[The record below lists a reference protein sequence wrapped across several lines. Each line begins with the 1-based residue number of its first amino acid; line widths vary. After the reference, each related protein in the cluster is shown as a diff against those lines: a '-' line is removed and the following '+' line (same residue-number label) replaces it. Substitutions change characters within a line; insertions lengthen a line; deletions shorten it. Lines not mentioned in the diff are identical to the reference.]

1 MSAVYD
7 IQVRNKLYEYEKSL
21 NQYPISASRRR
32 EKVKML
38 RLFLQNLNRNIGQYP
53 ICNKKKLG
61 QIILPNGNVFNSNL
75 RQTTYMDESETQ
87 WSISFLPISANKVKI
102 YRLIQTRFIDE
113 SIDTFFSL
121 TERMNNL
128 HAMII

>member
-21 NQYPISASRRR
+21 NRYPISASRRR

-38 RLFLQNLNRNIGQYP
+38 RLFLQNLNRNIEQYP

-61 QIILPNGNVFNSNL
+61 QVFNYKNEPLDTNL